1 MTIGKKLSFGKIE
14 NSPEIREWL
23 SQFSSNDVLAAKS
36 LLSSLQFI
44 SWNEFADW
52 LESKLTNYADSGCS
66 TAVYAVRKFR
76 KNAKYLWS
84 KQGATQHR
92 PAQTQGSEDLVSSV
106 ISKSNKGNKDLF
118 LDHPSLTQLRSKKV
132 RNIVLVDD
140 SIGSGK
146 RVADFIKLMTNCAT
160 FLSWWSGGYVRIHVV
175 SYARTTQAERVIL
188 ESIPGSDHGLRKHP
202 ISSKVKFDS
211 DIVYDARSIRRRWG
225 SSSQPILSLCSSVKK
240 IAKDRRKGFG
250 DIMGNLVFYHSVP
263 NNIPGML
270 YSRRKGWKPLFP
282 DRSLPQWVPELLEH
296 SGNASQ
302 QAASAPHQLEV
313 SENMGEFL
321 HLVKAGIR
329 TTSSLSRRLDCSD
342 PITQGLIAQ
351 AVQLGFIS
359 STNRLL
365 KAGENYLHE
374 KRKAR
379 PRIGPD
385 YLLYIPQSW
394 CAGRE
399 TVQPSDHDASGAMT
413 QTDSIDPTSM
423 DGGGGESPLE
433 RTDAM
438 APSSPIRDV
447 PQHPSWARERH
458 IPNGPTGLKE

>member
-1 MTIGKKLSFGKIE
+1 MTLGKRLSFGHIE
-14 NSPEIREWL
+14 NSPEIRKWL
-23 SQFSSNDVLAAKS
+23 SQFSTDDVLAAKS
-36 LLSSLQFI
+36 LLSRLEFI
-44 SWNEFADW
+44 SRDEFADW
-52 LESKLTNYADSGCS
+52 LESKLKKYSGS
-66 TAVYAVRKFR
+66 GSPAAVYAVRKFR
-76 KNAKYLWS
+76 KNAKFLWN

-106 ISKSNKGNKDLF
+106 ISKSNKGNEEPF
-118 LDHPSLTQLRSKKV
+118 LDHPSLAQLRIKKV
-132 RNIVLVDD
+132 RSIILVDD

-146 RVADFIKLMTNCAT
+146 RVVDFIQLMTNCKT
-160 FLSWWSGGYVRIHVV
+160 FLSWWSGGYVRIHIL
-175 SYARTTQAERVIL
+175 SYARTSQAERLIL

-202 ISSKVKFDS
+202 ISSKIKFDS
-211 DIVYDARSIRRRWG
+211 DIVYDARNLRRRWG
-225 SSSQPILSLCSSVKK
+225 RNSQPILSLCSTIKK

-270 YSRRKGWKPLFP
+270 HSRRQGWKPLFP
-282 DRSLPQWVPELLEH
+282 DRSLPQWVPALLEA

-302 QAASAPHQLEV
+302 QASSAPHQLQV
-313 SENMGEFL
+313 SENMGEIL
-321 HLVKAGIR
+321 CLIKSGIR
-329 TTSSLSRRLDCSD
+329 STASLSRRLDCSD
-342 PITQGLIAQ
+342 AITQGLITQ

-359 STNRLL
+359 SKNRLL
-365 KAGENYLHE
+365 KAGENYVHE
-374 KRKAR
+374 KGKLR
-379 PRIGPD
+379 PRTDPE

-399 TVQPSDHDASGAMT
+399 TVQPSDHDASGVMT
-413 QTDSIDPTSM
+413 QTDSIDSTSM

-438 APSSPIRDV
+438 APSSPIMDV

-458 IPNGPTGLKE
+458 IHNGPTGLKE